1 LAADGARCR
10 GARACDNHR
19 LRSARGA
26 RRIFGRRLTSW
37 EKAMQVAACKSRW
50 HRVALFVLAGAIGWS
65 GAALAQ
71 KTELL
76 VYTALETDQIKAYET
91 AFNKAYPDIALKW
104 VRDST
109 GVITAKVLAEK
120 ANPQADLVIGTSA
133 SSMAVFANEGMLQ
146 PYAPKGLDKIPAQYR
161 DSQNPPRWV
170 GMDVYGAAICFNTVE
185 AQKQNLP
192 KPESWQDLTKP
203 IYKGKI
209 VMPNPASSGT
219 GYLDVSSWL
228 QIMGEQNG
236 WKFMDGLHENIAQYT
251 HSGSKPCVQAGN
263 GEFPIGI
270 SFEYRANTIKAKG
283 GPIDL
288 VFPKEGLGWDLEAF
302 AIHKGT
308 KNLEAA
314 KKLADW
320 ASSKDAMQLYGK
332 NFAITAQPGVAAPLA
347 NVPADYEKRLVKLD
361 FKVAADNRARVLEEW
376 NRRYSAKSEPKKQ

>member
-1 LAADGARCR
+1 
-10 GARACDNHR
+10 
-19 LRSARGA
+19 
-26 RRIFGRRLTSW
+26 
-37 EKAMQVAACKSRW
+37 MQFAACKSRW
-50 HRVALFVLAGAIGWS
+50 HKLALLALAGAIGWS

-192 KPESWQDLTKP
+192 KPASWKDLTKP

-219 GYLDVSSWL
+219 GFLDVSGWL
-228 QIMGEQNG
+228 QMWGEQDA
-236 WKFMDGLHENIAQYT
+236 WKFMDGLHENVGVYT
-251 HSGSKPCVQAGN
+251 HSGSQPCKQAGA

-270 SFEYRANTIKAKG
+270 SFEYRAMATKKSGAPVDI
-283 GPIDL
+283 
-288 VFPKEGLGWDLEAF
+288 VFPSEGLGWDLEASG
-302 AIHKGT
+302 IMKTT
-308 KNLEAA
+308 KKMEAA
-314 KKLADW
+314 QKLMDW
-320 ASSKDAMQLYGK
+320 LATPDAMKLFAD
-332 NFAITAQPGVAAPLA
+332 NFAVVAMPGMSKQLEFIPV
-347 NVPADYEKRLVKLD
+347 DYEKHLIKND
-361 FKVAADNRARVLEEW
+361 FEW
-376 NRRYSAKSEPKKQ
+376 SAKNRERILAEWTKRYNSKSLPK